1 MTTDQIYTDPETIQ
15 AARDGLSRHGVAIAE
30 LPEPVRGLM
39 DRTRQGAGEFSDELA
54 DATAG
59 FELSWTVVLDT
70 MATSLGNTAANV
82 GGFGVDLVAVD
93 LDLSD

>member
-1 MTTDQIYTDPETIQ
+1 MTADQIYTEPGVIE
-15 AARDGLSRHGVAIAE
+15 AARDGLTRHGLAIAE
-30 LPEPVRGLM
+30 LPEPVRDLM
-39 DRTRQGAGEFSDELA
+39 DRARQGAGEFSGELA

-59 FELSWTVVLDT
+59 FELSWTVVLET
-70 MATSLGNTAANV
+70 MSTSLGNTAANV